1 MMRSTMRIPAN
12 AAMKATA
19 MRSFSAAP
27 VSDFGK
33 VRPTTA
39 ISSCPDFT

>member
-1 MMRSTMRIPAN
+1 MRIPAN

-19 MRSFSAAP
+19 IRSFSAAP

-33 VRPTTA
+33 VSIAIA
-39 ISSCPDFT
+39 ISSLVAVN